1 MSYKGLAAI
10 VDWLVSRHINN
21 VAAYARRD
29 DKVTGALAFEDLA
42 GVLGAID
49 NTIDYGGEIS
59 DIVLFFQS

>member
-1 MSYKGLAAI
+1 
-10 VDWLVSRHINN
+10 
-21 VAAYARRD
+21 VAAYTRRD